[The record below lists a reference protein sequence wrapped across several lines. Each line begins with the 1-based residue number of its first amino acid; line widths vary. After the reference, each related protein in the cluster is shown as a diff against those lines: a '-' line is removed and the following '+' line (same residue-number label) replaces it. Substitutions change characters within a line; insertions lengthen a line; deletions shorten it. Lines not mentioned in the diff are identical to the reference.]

1 MSKRLCRT
9 LVGLSA
15 SALVALTVAA
25 PAGAEPNDAPGAVVS
40 QELLG
45 PDRVIPGAVSATKV
59 TYWSTGPKDARPQR
73 PTGPK
78 PAVQPR
84 HQIADGQTYA
94 DQRQIH
100 QAGVV

>member
-59 TYWSTGPKDARPQR
+59 TYWSTGPKDAPM
-73 PTGPK
+73 TS
-78 PAVQPR
+78 
-84 HQIADGQTYA
+84 T
-94 DQRQIH
+94 
-100 QAGVV
+100 GVV